1 LELGTSVGLGS
12 VAIAAG
18 NENTSVLTI
27 EGCPETAKL
36 AKDNFNSFN
45 FENIELINGEFDNVL
60 PKLQSTFDLV
70 FIDGNHTKNATLRY
84 FEALLPLSHNDTVF
98 IFDDIYL
105 NKDMTKAWE
114 LIKNHESVTV
124 TIDTFKWGFV
134 FLRKEQAKEHFV
146 IRV

>member
-1 LELGTSVGLGS
+1 MELGTSVGLGS

-45 FENIELINGEFDNVL
+45 FENIELINGEFDSVL

-70 FIDGNHTKNATLRY
+70 FIDGNHTKSATLRY

>member
-1 LELGTSVGLGS
+1 MEAMPFLKML
-12 VAIAAG
+12 
-18 NENTSVLTI
+18 N
-27 EGCPETAKL
+27 K
-36 AKDNFNSFN
+36 
-45 FENIELINGEFDNVL
+45 
-60 PKLQSTFDLV
+60 
-70 FIDGNHTKNATLRY
+70 FII
-84 FEALLPLSHNDTVF
+84 F